1 MGQVVEVGCD
11 ELQPESV
18 QGNRGAWRAANDGCA
33 P

>member
-11 ELQPESV
+11 ELQLESV
-18 QGNRGAWRAANDGCA
+18 RGNRGAWRAANDGCA